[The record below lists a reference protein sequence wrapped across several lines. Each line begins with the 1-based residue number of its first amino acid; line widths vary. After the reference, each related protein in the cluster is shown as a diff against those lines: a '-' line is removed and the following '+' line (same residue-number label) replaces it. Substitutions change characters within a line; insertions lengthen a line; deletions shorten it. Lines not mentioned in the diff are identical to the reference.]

1 MSNGL
6 PIDCDN
12 RGQKD
17 MDNEIQQVRSA
28 NTVYKQYK
36 LVEIGES
43 PSSVK
48 SAVSG
53 FEWLA
58 TRVVK
63 HSGAKKHDLIHML
76 CRSQH

>member
-1 MSNGL
+1 
-6 PIDCDN
+6 
-12 RGQKD
+12 

-43 PSSVK
+43 PSSVDN
-48 SAVSG
+48 AVSG

-63 HSGAKKHDLIHML
+63 HSSAKQNHNLIQML